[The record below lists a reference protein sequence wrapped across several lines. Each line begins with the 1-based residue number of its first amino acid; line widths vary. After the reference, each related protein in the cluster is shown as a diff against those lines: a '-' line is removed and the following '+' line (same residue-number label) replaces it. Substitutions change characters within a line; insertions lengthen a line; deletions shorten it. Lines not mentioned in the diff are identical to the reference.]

1 MPDARPKERRNDLS
15 KVEALI
21 FDVFGTVVN
30 WRDSIIAEVAKAAT
44 EHGMP
49 DGDWGRF
56 ADEWRA
62 WYGKST
68 RELSSGD
75 GPWRLVDEIHRE
87 KLDVLLE
94 EYGLADVMNEE
105 AKQHLNRAWHR
116 LDGWPDSP
124 GGLRRLKSKFIIATA
139 SNGNLALLVNMAKH
153 ADLPWDA
160 VMSPDVYGAYKPSP
174 KVYNNATKLLGL
186 NTDQVMMVAAH
197 VGDLE
202 AASRQGLATGFVY
215 RPFEH
220 GSENPVERP
229 DTSSFDVSATDFDDM
244 ANQLGCA

>member
-1 MPDARPKERRNDLS
+1 MPDARKNDLS
-15 KVEALI
+15 RVEALI

-30 WRDSIIAEVAKAAT
+30 WRDLIIAEVSKAAA

-68 RELSSGD
+68 RELSGGD
-75 GPWRLVDEIHRE
+75 GSWRLVDEIHRE
-87 KLDVLLE
+87 KLDVLLD
-94 EYGLADVMNEE
+94 EYGLADVMAES
-105 AKQHLNRAWHR
+105 AKDHLNRAWHR
-116 LDGWPDSP
+116 LDGWPDSSS
-124 GGLRRLKSKFIIATA
+124 GLRRLKSKYVIATA
-139 SNGNLALLVNMAKH
+139 SNGNFSLLVNMAKH

-174 KVYNNATKLLGL
+174 KVYNNASRLLGL

-197 VGDLE
+197 TGDLE
-202 AASRQGLATGFVY
+202 ASAREGLATAFVH

-220 GSENPVERP
+220 GMERPVEMS
-229 DTSSFDVSATDFDDM
+229 DTSDFDITATDFNDLAD
-244 ANQLGCA
+244 QLGCD

>member
-1 MPDARPKERRNDLS
+1 MPDARKNDLS
-15 KVEALI
+15 KVQALI

-30 WRDSIIAEVAKAAT
+30 WRDSIITEVSKAAA

-49 DGDWGRF
+49 DGDWSRF

-68 RELSSGD
+68 RELSSCD
-75 GPWRLVDEIHRE
+75 GPWRLVDDIHRE

-94 EYGLADVMNEE
+94 EFGLADIMSEG
-105 AKQHLNRAWHR
+105 AKRHLNRAWHR

-160 VMSPDVYGAYKPSP
+160 VMSPDVYGRIQTIAE
-174 KVYNNATKLLGL
+174 GL
-186 NTDQVMMVAAH
+186 
-197 VGDLE
+197 
-202 AASRQGLATGFVY
+202 
-215 RPFEH
+215 
-220 GSENPVERP
+220 
-229 DTSSFDVSATDFDDM
+229 
-244 ANQLGCA
+244 

>member
-30 WRDSIIAEVAKAAT
+30 WRDSIIAEVSKSAT

-49 DGDWGRF
+49 AGDWGRF

-94 EYGLADVMNEE
+94 EYGLSEIMSEE

-174 KVYNNATKLLGL
+174 KVYNNAAKLLGL
-186 NTDQVMMVAAH
+186 NADQVMMVAAH

-220 GSENPVERP
+220 GSENPVEMP

>member
-1 MPDARPKERRNDLS
+1 MTIARNSDLRDV
-15 KVEALI
+15 KALI

-30 WRDSIIAEVAKAAT
+30 WRESIIAEVSDAAAR
-44 EHGMP
+44 HGKP
-49 DGDWGRF
+49 DGDWARF
-56 ADEWRA
+56 ADDWRA

-68 RELSSGD
+68 RELSRNE

-94 EYGLADVMNEE
+94 NYGLADVMSEE
-105 AKQHLNRAWHR
+105 SKQHLNHAWHR
-116 LDGWPDSP
+116 LKGWPDSP
-124 GGLRRLKSKFIIATA
+124 CGLRRLKSKYIIATA

-174 KVYNNATKLLGL
+174 KVYRNASRLLGL
-186 NTDQVMMVAAH
+186 QTNQVMMVAAH
-197 VGDLE
+197 TGDLE
-202 AASRQGLATGFVY
+202 AAAREGLATGFVY

-220 GSENPVERP
+220 GADRPVKKP
-229 DTSSFDVSATDFDDM
+229 DTSAFDIAATDFNDM
-244 ANQLGCA
+244 ADQLGCD